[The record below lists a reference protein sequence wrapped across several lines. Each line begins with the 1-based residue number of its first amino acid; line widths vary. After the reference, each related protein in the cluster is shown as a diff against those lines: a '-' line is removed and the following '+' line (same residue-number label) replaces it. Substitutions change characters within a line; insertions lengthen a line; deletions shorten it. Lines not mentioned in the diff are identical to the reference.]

1 MGISTLCGGYILWLL
16 NFNSN
21 KTVLVIANT
30 QEVAMNL
37 IKKIKI
43 MYDSLPNW
51 LKEQIVTNNKQSLEF
66 KNKSIV
72 KAAAA
77 TPNAGV
83 SQALSLLVF
92 DEAAVLNQ
100 SLAHQIWVS
109 SQPTLSTGGNCIVG
123 SSIITVKNEKTKI
136 SQNITIEQMHKE
148 VLQKKIHYR
157 DLKILTTLGW
167 SVFQGIKKTNNKQ
180 IWTVKTE
187 KSFLSGTSDHK
198 IKLISGQF
206 TELINLKFGDTL
218 YSGDRVIKIINQHKK
233 EDVYDVINVEL
244 NNQFYANGI
253 VVSNCIML
261 STPRGCV
268 TGKTQITIKNQKTKK
283 IKVTKIQNLYKKL
296 HPKNNINFIY
306 QVLTP
311 SGWSD
316 FTGIRKLYKDQIL
329 FIKTTSS
336 KLFCSMDHKIKL
348 ITEQFIN
355 AQQLKIGDILY
366 ENQMVIGLNKLQ
378 NKQIAVYDLMDV
390 KLYNQYYTNKLV
402 SHNCGNTFHRLW
414 VQAEQG
420 VNRFNTIKLP
430 WNLHPE
436 RDQAWRDAQTKQL
449 GQKQAARQCDCQFA
463 SSGDNV
469 ISNEVLQAL
478 DKECISEPIQKM
490 HHDEL
495 WVWRFPQKQENYILS
510 ADVAR
515 GDGSDFSAFQ
525 ILSIQKNE
533 QVAEF
538 KGKIPTTEFG
548 QLIVRTAKM
557 YNDALV
563 IVENA
568 SIGWAVLQEIIN
580 QGYKNV
586 YYHKKDYK
594 YIDPELH
601 SKIRQSKTLEKQKDI
616 IGFTTSSRTRPL
628 IIERMIT
635 IIENREFIIHSKRLL
650 NQFWTF
656 IWLNGKQQAMRG
668 YNDDLVMAL
677 AIGIWVRNTAYI
689 IRKEARAFAKS
700 RLASIDS
707 GLNLKHQQENT
718 VSSGFFN
725 SHNNLD
731 RLNQGIIDI
740 GSETIDLNDF
750 YFSKRTKDE

>member
-1 MGISTLCGGYILWLL
+1 MSYI
-16 NFNSN
+16 
-21 KTVLVIANT
+21 K
-30 QEVAMNL
+30 
-37 IKKIKI
+37 
-43 MYDSLPNW
+43 
-51 LKEQIVTNNKQSLEF
+51 NNK
-66 KNKSIV
+66 
-72 KAAAA
+72 
-77 TPNAGV
+77 
-83 SQALSLLVF
+83 
-92 DEAAVLNQ
+92 
-100 SLAHQIWVS
+100 
-109 SQPTLSTGGNCIVG
+109 
-123 SSIITVKNEKTKI
+123 
-136 SQNITIEQMHKE
+136 
-148 VLQKKIHYR
+148 Y
-157 DLKILTTLGW
+157 KILSPQGM
-167 SVFQGIKKTNNKQ
+167 SEFQGVRKVTKNQYLIIKTNKRELTCSLTHKFIIDGKQ
-180 IWTVKTE
+180 IIAK
-187 KSFLSGTSDHK
+187 D
-198 IKLISGQF
+198 LISGIFLTKQQ
-206 TELINLKFGDTL
+206 
-218 YSGDRVIKIINQHKK
+218 KII
-233 EDVYDVINVEL
+233 DVTYTKGEIQLYD
-244 NNQFYANGI
+244 I
-253 VVSNCIML
+253 VQV
-261 STPRGCV
+261 
-268 TGKTQITIKNQKTKK
+268 KD
-283 IKVTKIQNLYKKL
+283 
-296 HPKNNINFIY
+296 NNIFIIE
-306 QVLTP
+306 
-311 SGWSD
+311 D
-316 FTGIRKLYKDQIL
+316 GII
-329 FIKTTSS
+329 
-336 KLFCSMDHKIKL
+336 
-348 ITEQFIN
+348 
-355 AQQLKIGDILY
+355 
-366 ENQMVIGLNKLQ
+366 
-378 NKQIAVYDLMDV
+378 
-390 KLYNQYYTNKLV
+390 
-402 SHNCGNTFHRLW
+402 SHN
-414 VQAEQG
+414 
-420 VNRFNTIKLP
+420 
-430 WNLHPE
+430 
-436 RDQAWRDAQTKQL
+436 
-449 GQKQAARQCDCQFA
+449 CQFA

-469 ISNEVLQAL
+469 IANDVLQAL

-538 KGKIPTTEFG
+538 KGKISTTEFG

-601 SKIRQSKTLEKQKDI
+601 SKIRQSKVLEKQRDI

-656 IWLNGKQQAMRG
+656 IWLNGKQQAMRS

>member
-1 MGISTLCGGYILWLL
+1 MSYI
-16 NFNSN
+16 
-21 KTVLVIANT
+21 K
-30 QEVAMNL
+30 
-37 IKKIKI
+37 
-43 MYDSLPNW
+43 
-51 LKEQIVTNNKQSLEF
+51 NNK
-66 KNKSIV
+66 
-72 KAAAA
+72 
-77 TPNAGV
+77 
-83 SQALSLLVF
+83 
-92 DEAAVLNQ
+92 
-100 SLAHQIWVS
+100 
-109 SQPTLSTGGNCIVG
+109 
-123 SSIITVKNEKTKI
+123 
-136 SQNITIEQMHKE
+136 
-148 VLQKKIHYR
+148 Y
-157 DLKILTTLGW
+157 KILSPQGM
-167 SVFQGIKKTNNKQ
+167 SEFQGVRKVTKNQYLIIKTNKRELTCSLTHKFIIDGKQ
-180 IWTVKTE
+180 IIAK
-187 KSFLSGTSDHK
+187 D
-198 IKLISGQF
+198 LISGIFLTKQQ
-206 TELINLKFGDTL
+206 
-218 YSGDRVIKIINQHKK
+218 KII
-233 EDVYDVINVEL
+233 DVTYTKGEIQLYD
-244 NNQFYANGI
+244 I
-253 VVSNCIML
+253 VQV
-261 STPRGCV
+261 
-268 TGKTQITIKNQKTKK
+268 KD
-283 IKVTKIQNLYKKL
+283 
-296 HPKNNINFIY
+296 NNIFIIE
-306 QVLTP
+306 
-311 SGWSD
+311 D
-316 FTGIRKLYKDQIL
+316 GII
-329 FIKTTSS
+329 
-336 KLFCSMDHKIKL
+336 
-348 ITEQFIN
+348 
-355 AQQLKIGDILY
+355 
-366 ENQMVIGLNKLQ
+366 
-378 NKQIAVYDLMDV
+378 
-390 KLYNQYYTNKLV
+390 
-402 SHNCGNTFHRLW
+402 SHN
-414 VQAEQG
+414 
-420 VNRFNTIKLP
+420 
-430 WNLHPE
+430 
-436 RDQAWRDAQTKQL
+436 
-449 GQKQAARQCDCQFA
+449 CQFA

-580 QGYKNV
+580 LGYKNV

-601 SKIRQSKTLEKQKDI
+601 SKIRQSKVLEKQRDI

-656 IWLNGKQQAMRG
+656 IWLNGKQQAMRS

>member
-1 MGISTLCGGYILWLL
+1 MGISTLCGGYILWML

-21 KTVLVIANT
+21 KTVLIIANT

-37 IKKIKI
+37 IKKIKT
-43 MYDSLPNW
+43 MYDGLPNW
-51 LKEQIVTNNKQSLEF
+51 LKEQIVTNNKQSLQF
-66 KNKSIV
+66 KNNSVV
-72 KAAAA
+72 KAASA

-100 SLAHQIWVS
+100 TLAHQIWTAAM
-109 SQPTLSTGGNCIVG
+109 PTLSTGGDCIV
-123 SSIITVKNEKTKI
+123 
-136 SQNITIEQMHKE
+136 
-148 VLQKKIHYR
+148 
-157 DLKILTTLGW
+157 
-167 SVFQGIKKTNNKQ
+167 
-180 IWTVKTE
+180 
-187 KSFLSGTSDHK
+187 
-198 IKLISGQF
+198 
-206 TELINLKFGDTL
+206 
-218 YSGDRVIKIINQHKK
+218 
-233 EDVYDVINVEL
+233 
-244 NNQFYANGI
+244 
-253 VVSNCIML
+253 L
-261 STPRGCV
+261 STPRGV
-268 TGKTQITIKNQKTKK
+268 
-283 IKVTKIQNLYKKL
+283 
-296 HPKNNINFIY
+296 
-306 QVLTP
+306 
-311 SGWSD
+311 
-316 FTGIRKLYKDQIL
+316 
-329 FIKTTSS
+329 
-336 KLFCSMDHKIKL
+336 
-348 ITEQFIN
+348 
-355 AQQLKIGDILY
+355 
-366 ENQMVIGLNKLQ
+366 
-378 NKQIAVYDLMDV
+378 
-390 KLYNQYYTNKLV
+390 
-402 SHNCGNTFHRLW
+402 GNTFHRLW
-414 VQAEQG
+414 SEAEQG
-420 VNRFNTIKLP
+420 NNRFNTIKLP
-430 WNLHPE
+430 WHLHPQ

-557 YNDALV
+557 YSDALV

-580 QGYKNV
+580 LGYKNV

-601 SKIRQSKTLEKQKDI
+601 SKIRQSKVLEKQRDI

-656 IWLNGKQQAMRG
+656 IWLNGKQQAMRS

-707 GLNLKHQQENT
+707 GLNLKHRQENK

-731 RLNQGIIDI
+731 KLNQGIIDI